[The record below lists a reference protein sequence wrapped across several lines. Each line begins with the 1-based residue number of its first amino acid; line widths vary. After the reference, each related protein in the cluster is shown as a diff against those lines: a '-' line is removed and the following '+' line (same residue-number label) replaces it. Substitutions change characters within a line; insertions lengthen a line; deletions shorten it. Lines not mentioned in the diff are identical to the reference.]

1 EVSRLRSLPFLKD
14 LDEALLTDM
23 ASLFATERQPAGR
36 VLFEAGDP
44 ADRFY
49 LIVRGA
55 VEALRPGGGN
65 TERIALFSAGGHF
78 GEIALLRDVPRL
90 ATVRTLTPCIF
101 LTLLREHFH
110 VLVSRAPGLR
120 ASLERAIIEM
130 AETFAAAGSGGEG
143 RR

>member
-1 EVSRLRSLPFLKD
+1 D
-14 LDEALLTDM
+14 ALLTDL
-23 ASLFATERQPAGR
+23 ARLFVTERQPAGR

-55 VEALRPGGGN
+55 VEALRPGGN
-65 TERIALFSAGGHF
+65 AERIAMFGGGDHF
-78 GEIALLRDVPRL
+78 GEIALLRDLPRL
-90 ATVRTLTPCIF
+90 ATVRALTPCIF

-110 VLVSRAPGLR
+110 VLVSRAPDLR

-130 AETFAAAGSGGEG
+130 AETFAET
-143 RR
+143 